1 MTKIG
6 IIHNPFA
13 KGNLKRPWVAGKIR
27 EALGDVGVLRETRNV
42 NELGA
47 VAEDFKAAGID
58 IIGVNGGDGSLHL
71 VLTAF
76 IKAYGETPIPKLM
89 SLRGGS
95 MNTMSNSLKIKGHTI
110 GIVKKAVENIKTG
123 QPFSEKPQHLLRV
136 NGKYGFMSGAG
147 AISVFLDTYYGGTS
161 TGPMRAAQTLTNTI
175 WSAIR
180 MNDYGKR
187 LRGTRP
193 ARVTIDGQTLP
204 QKSFSILLACSIAEL
219 GLGFTPTP
227 HAYDKPGHFHFMA
240 ADIDPVKVI
249 AMLPRIWMGKD
260 LIHPQIRYT
269 QAAADVVIDPMGTSM
284 RWMIDGEMTGADE
297 PLHYTCGPT
306 ITVVQPYV

>member
-1 MTKIG
+1 MTRIG

-27 EALGDVGVLRETRNV
+27 EALGDVGTLRETRNIG
-42 NELGA
+42 ELSV
-47 VAEDFKAAGID
+47 VAEEFKKEGID

-76 IKAYGETPIPKLM
+76 IKAYGDQPIPKLM

-110 GIVKKAVENIKTG
+110 GIVKKAVDNIKKG
-123 QPFSEKPQHLLRV
+123 KPFSEKPQHLLCV
-136 NGKYGFMSGAG
+136 NGMYGFMSGAG
-147 AISVFLDTYYGGTS
+147 TISTFLDTYYGGTS
-161 TGPMRAAQTLTNTI
+161 TGPWRAIQTLSNTI
-175 WSAIR
+175 YSAIV

-193 ARVTIDGQTLP
+193 ARITIDGRTLE
-204 QKSFSILLACSIAEL
+204 QDRYSVMLACVIAEL

-227 HAYDKPGHFHFMA
+227 HAYDKPGHFHFLA
-240 ADIDPVKVI
+240 TDIDPVKI
-249 AMLPRIWMGKD
+249 IPMLPRIWMGKD
-260 LIHPQIRYT
+260 LIHPQMRFT
-269 QAAADVVIDPMGTSM
+269 QAAADVVIDPLGEPM
-284 RWMIDGEMTGADE
+284 RWMIDGEMMGSNE

-306 ITVVQPYV
+306 ITVVQPYT